1 MMVNKNKVCQTNHIT
16 GSLKNDASH
25 QEFAKKKLRKCTLAN
40 LSEFLHVT
48 LDLLSAARFLLK
60 WIKDP
65 PSQNLPPPPPS
76 LPALL

>member
-1 MMVNKNKVCQTNHIT
+1 MR
-16 GSLKNDASH
+16 
-25 QEFAKKKLRKCTLAN
+25 EFARKMLRKRKLVN

-48 LDLLSAARFLLK
+48 LDLLSRFLLK

-65 PSQNLPPPPPS
+65 PSQNLPPPPS